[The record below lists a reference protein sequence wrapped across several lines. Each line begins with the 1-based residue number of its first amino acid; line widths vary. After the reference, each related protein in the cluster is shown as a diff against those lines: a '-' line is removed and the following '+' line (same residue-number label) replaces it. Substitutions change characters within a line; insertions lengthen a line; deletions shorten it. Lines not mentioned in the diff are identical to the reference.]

1 MADGRKRLSGFQY
14 RKRKAEK
21 DEIKKSLAG
30 SLKKFIVPATSTA
43 TTAQPS
49 TSRQVELQDVKEQ
62 IDLDNV
68 PLLENF
74 QIMQHQGNDTSDSE
88 TNVQETQDTDTSDP
102 PTAPSPTPKEVSA
115 ENAGLELLKD
125 PAHWPQVLTDKIK
138 ISILEIGPHQLAN
151 ITFPLDDSNRCFST
165 TYYDKKL
172 SNNEKVPRTWL
183 VYSKSNNSVFCFCCK
198 LFKEYDNIFNDDKG
212 YTDWRHLSQNLDR
225 HEKSKGHFE
234 NVKKW
239 VEIKKSLEKGRTVDS
254 VNQNLIQLEKK
265 RWTSVIERIFCAIQY
280 LAGQN
285 LAFRGSNEKLFEKG
299 NGNFLKL
306 MESIA
311 KFDNVMA
318 EHLSKIQKKSSHMP
332 HYLGHNIQ
340 NEIICL
346 IGEKVKQSIIATLK
360 LCKYYSIILD
370 CTPDVSHEEQI
381 TVVVRFVFI
390 NSISNNLEIREHFLG
405 FCPVKNTTGEGLTA
419 FLLNYLGELNINIK
433 DMRGQGYD
441 NGANMKGKHNGLQK
455 KILHINPRAFFVPCA
470 AHSLN
475 LVINDAAKSSHEV
488 TNFFG
493 IIQEI
498 YVFFSAST
506 YRWHIF
512 MKEVPTTTLKPLSD
526 TRWESRIDA
535 IKTLRFNLEKI
546 YDALFFL
553 YNDASRDNDTKNVAK
568 SLIIKIKSYKFV
580 CSLIIWYNILSKI
593 NIVSKIMQKSDIILP
608 EVVKMLTEI
617 KNFFHELR
625 SDSSFKAMLNEAKK
639 IAEDIDCE
647 TVFPAISLVRPRK
660 KKVFFDYE
668 CRDEPV
674 ESPELNFKVN
684 FYFYIVDVVV
694 SKLNDRFEQLNEC
707 NNTFGFLN
715 NLCSVSSDK
724 EKLMKCC
731 MDLQIKLT
739 DLSTKEMDVDA
750 IDLCNEIEILNTYI
764 SNKSNV
770 ISAKEVLEYLITND
784 LINTFPNLSVT
795 LRIFLTMPVTV
806 AHGERSFSKLKII
819 KNYLRSSMSQ
829 NRLTNLAVISIEKDI
844 CNSLD
849 MTDLIK
855 EFAIKKARKVAFN
868 N

>member
-21 DEIKKSLAG
+21 DEIKKKLAG
-30 SLKKFIVPATSTA
+30 SLKKLIVSMTPTA
-43 TTAQPS
+43 TATAAQPS
-49 TSRQVELQDVKEQ
+49 TSRQVEPVDVEENLQITQQQE
-62 IDLDNV
+62 
-68 PLLENF
+68 
-74 QIMQHQGNDTSDSE
+74 NDTSDSE
-88 TNVQETQDTDTSDP
+88 ADPQESQDTDTSDP
-102 PTAPSPTPKEVSA
+102 PTAPSPTEVAA
-115 ENAGLELLKD
+115 EDAGVEIFKD
-125 PAHWPQVLTDKIK
+125 PAQWPQVLTDKIK
-138 ISILEIGPHQLAN
+138 MCILEIGPSQLKN
-151 ITFPLDDSNRCFST
+151 ITFPLDDSNRSFST
-165 TYYDKKL
+165 TYYHKKL
-172 SNNEKVPRTWL
+172 SNNENVPRTWL

-198 LFKEYDNIFNDDKG
+198 LFKVSDNVFNDDKG

-234 NVKKW
+234 SVKKW
-239 VEIKKSLEKGRTVDS
+239 VELKKSIEKCRTVDS
-254 VNQNLIQLEKK
+254 VNQNLIQLETK
-265 RWTSVIERIFCAIQY
+265 RWTSVIERIICAIQY

-285 LAFRGSNEKLFEKG
+285 LAFRGSNQKLFEKG

-306 MESIA
+306 IESIA
-311 KFDNVMA
+311 KFDNIMA
-318 EHLSKIQKKSSHMP
+318 EHIGRIQNDNNHMP
-332 HYLGHNIQ
+332 HYLGHIIQ

-346 IGEKVKQSIIATLK
+346 IGEKVKQNIIATLK

-390 NSISNNLEIREHFLG
+390 NDISKNVEIREHFLG
-405 FCPVKNTTGEGLTA
+405 FCPVRDTTGEGLTT
-419 FLLNYLGELNINIK
+419 FLLNYLEELDIDIK

-455 KILHINPRAFFVPCA
+455 RILDINPRAFFVPCA

-488 TNFFG
+488 TNFFA
-493 IIQEI
+493 IVQEI

-506 YRWHIF
+506 YRWHVL
-512 MKEVPTTTLKPLSD
+512 MKEVPTTTAKPLSD

-553 YNDASRDNDTKNVAK
+553 YNDTSRDNDTKNLAK
-568 SLIIKIKSYKFV
+568 SLINKIKSYKFV
-580 CSLIIWYNILSKI
+580 CSLVIWYNILSKL
-593 NIVSKIMQKSDIILP
+593 NIVSKIMQKSNIILP

-617 KNFFHELR
+617 QNFFHELR
-625 SDSSFKAMLNEAKK
+625 SDSSFTAMLNEAKN

-660 KKVFFDYE
+660 KKVFFYYE
-668 CRDEPV
+668 HRDEAV
-674 ESPELNFKVN
+674 ECPELNFKVN
-684 FYFYIVDVVV
+684 FYFYIVDVVI

-707 NNTFGFLN
+707 NCNFGFLN
-715 NLCSVSSDK
+715 NLGSLSSDK
-724 EKLMKCC
+724 EKLMKYC

-750 IDLCNEIEILNTYI
+750 IDLCNEIEILSTYI
-764 SNKSNV
+764 HNKPNAT
-770 ISAKEVLEYLITND
+770 SAKEVLEYLVTND
-784 LINTFPNLSVT
+784 LINTFPNLSVA

-819 KNYLRSSMSQ
+819 KNYLRSAMSQ
-829 NRLTNLAVISIEKDI
+829 NRLTNLAMISIEKDI
-844 CNSLD
+844 CEALD

-855 EFAIKKARKVAFN
+855 EFATKKARKVVFN
-868 N
+868 I